1 MTRSEVLYNSYC
13 ADYGN
18 NYVAPDYVG
27 NIPSGLPIVDY
38 KASELLMPINPVTGH
53 RDGDLSRLFN
63 PMTPASEKELIMSN
77 LQVLKS
83 NDSRKGLTDE
93 DILMM
98 IPSKYI
104 SDPVEINQ
112 YLEEL
117 KGYRDALLI
126 KDDDDKDNDSS
137 NDVNPPV
144 DNVSA
149 DSPNGD
155 NGTL

>member
-1 MTRSEVLYNSYC
+1 MTRSQILYDNYSSI
-13 ADYGN
+13 YGDD
-18 NYVAPDYVG
+18 YVAPAYVG
-27 NIPSGLPIVDY
+27 NIPSGLPLVDAT
-38 KASELLMPINPVTGH
+38 ASELLMPINPVTGH

-77 LQVLKS
+77 LQTFKCS
-83 NDSRKGLTDE
+83 NSSKGLSDD

-112 YLEEL
+112 YLDEL

-126 KDDDDKDNDSS
+126 KDDDDKDDDSS
-137 NDVNPPV
+137 APV
-144 DNVSA
+144 D
-149 DSPNGD
+149 SPAGNGD
-155 NGTL
+155 NDTL